1 MSTATGYQYNK
12 DQQIVGV
19 IRPDSGVI
27 ETIYDTVGCG
37 SCGGS
42 VSRPK
47 EILFDRG
54 AIDFRYSS
62 ATGLLDT
69 LMSPQDT
76 ATYTYDG
83 SMLTSVSG
91 IGANAAHLYYDYD
104 NNFRLSSQ
112 ELWVQNPNAPDYD
125 VQMYYGYNQDGL
137 LSSVEFDSPCYRRHV
152 MSISRDMATGRVTQ
166 TYFMFQDNQSGFTT
180 NQDYDTL
187 GACSYYEADFN
198 GSSIFQTSYERDSLG
213 RISILTEVNQG
224 RMTVKQY
231 AYDVLGRLSQ
241 VWRNDTLI
249 STYSYDPN
257 GNRKAHI
264 MQATSD
270 SGTYDVQDR
279 MLSYGNAQY
288 IYSKNGELQKKIVGE
303 DTTSYTYD
311 YFGNLIKVVLP
322 NRDVIE
328 YVIDGQNRRIGKK
341 LNGAIVKKWIYAGQL
356 SPIAELDSSGN
367 VTAQFM
373 GNFMSKNCAIY
384 QFITDQL
391 GSVRMVV
398 NVYTGEIVQQMD
410 YDEFGN
416 VLSNSNPDFQ
426 PFAYAGGLYDGQTKL
441 VRFGVR
447 DYDAS
452 VGRWTSKDPL
462 IFWVGSSNLFL
473 YVNNDPINHIDKT
486 GQWNSEAHE
495 ALLRHALGAHI
506 LSTDLEI
513 LIAESEL
520 FDSETAWAIKY
531 APWHSMRRP
540 GQSIADAIRERE
552 DFIAHNLSL
561 ARKFA
566 CYGDID
572 SKELALHF
580 LGEALHTLMD
590 SSSPM
595 HVDEN
600 GNPYTWPSFP
610 NFFIHAFSE
619 GVSDITPQ
627 IYASQDQILYGAYNY
642 VFEK

>member
-1 MSTATGYQYNK
+1 
-12 DQQIVGV
+12 
-19 IRPDSGVI
+19 
-27 ETIYDTVGCG
+27 
-37 SCGGS
+37 
-42 VSRPK
+42 
-47 EILFDRG
+47 
-54 AIDFRYSS
+54 
-62 ATGLLDT
+62 
-69 LMSPQDT
+69 MSPGYCDVYLRWLD
-76 ATYTYDG
+76 ANICIRYWG
-83 SMLTSVSG
+83 
-91 IGANAAHLYYDYD
+91 NAAHLYYDYD

-249 STYSYDPN
+249 SIYSYDPN

-311 YFGNLIKVVLP
+311 YFGNLIKVMLP

-398 NVYTGEIVQQMD
+398 NVYTGEIVQQID

-416 VLSNSNPDFQ
+416 VLSNSNPGFQ
-426 PFAYAGGLYDGQTKL
+426 PFAYAGGLYDPQTKL
-441 VRFGVR
+441 VRFGAR
-447 DYDAS
+447 DYDAN
-452 VGRWTSKDPL
+452 VGRWTCKDPIGFGGEDVNIYAYCNDEPINSRDASGTKKKYVFVYGSASSGTEDIPL
-462 IFWVGSSNLFL
+462 AGGGGNIYLYDPDTKQIRGYQYVGVGLGFGGGIVVSVGGGTIE
-473 YVNNDPINHIDKT
+473 VNNPDDIT
-486 GQWNSEAHE
+486 GWGWDVAVAAANG
-495 ALLRHALGAHI
+495 LGASGDVPANSNGNYGYGVGGTVGYGYSAGI
-506 LSTDLEI
+506 EGTYTWSTGTYNINSLPEPLKTLLSI
-513 LIAESEL
+513 LIE
-520 FDSETAWAIKY
+520 KY
-531 APWHSMRRP
+531 A
-540 GQSIADAIRERE
+540 
-552 DFIAHNLSL
+552 
-561 ARKFA
+561 K
-566 CYGDID
+566 C
-572 SKELALHF
+572 K
-580 LGEALHTLMD
+580 
-590 SSSPM
+590 
-595 HVDEN
+595 
-600 GNPYTWPSFP
+600 
-610 NFFIHAFSE
+610 
-619 GVSDITPQ
+619 
-627 IYASQDQILYGAYNY
+627 
-642 VFEK
+642 